1 MLDREMLYEALHK
14 EIPILTTQIRKL
26 YAELDQK
33 FHLEGAKVPMTFG
46 MDRDCLG
53 SYTQAGGGEREHF
66 HFSLLFVGYSVEH
79 PLSRDDR
86 MDLYKHEYAH
96 YMQAHMKIPE
106 KYQWQT
112 GKHGS
117 AWKYCCSL
125 VGAAPTPYYKAGEAL
140 MNHDYDKVLKSKIHD
155 HTVPM
160 RDHYRR
166 EQEYKKT
173 RDSKVQYQTVRVSV
187 GSAGGCEDR
196 VRRSAGRLEP
206 PGSRGKALGKVPLEA
221 IVQAG
226 HGVAPVRR
234 GVVGPV
240 PHANGETGRPSL
252 WRFAPGCPRSPQIHG
267 RKGRFPPRES
277 PGR

>member
-96 YMQAHMKIPE
+96 YM
-106 KYQWQT
+106 
-112 GKHGS
+112 
-117 AWKYCCSL
+117 
-125 VGAAPTPYYKAGEAL
+125 
-140 MNHDYDKVLKSKIHD
+140 
-155 HTVPM
+155 
-160 RDHYRR
+160 
-166 EQEYKKT
+166 
-173 RDSKVQYQTVRVSV
+173 
-187 GSAGGCEDR
+187 
-196 VRRSAGRLEP
+196 
-206 PGSRGKALGKVPLEA
+206 
-221 IVQAG
+221 
-226 HGVAPVRR
+226 
-234 GVVGPV
+234 
-240 PHANGETGRPSL
+240 
-252 WRFAPGCPRSPQIHG
+252 
-267 RKGRFPPRES
+267 
-277 PGR
+277 

>member
-112 GKHGS
+112 GKHGR
-117 AWKYCCSL
+117 AWKYCWA
-125 VGAAPTPYYKAGEAL
+125 VIAPAPTPNYKAG
-140 MNHDYDKVLKSKIHD
+140 
-155 HTVPM
+155 
-160 RDHYRR
+160 
-166 EQEYKKT
+166 
-173 RDSKVQYQTVRVSV
+173 
-187 GSAGGCEDR
+187 
-196 VRRSAGRLEP
+196 
-206 PGSRGKALGKVPLEA
+206 
-221 IVQAG
+221 
-226 HGVAPVRR
+226 
-234 GVVGPV
+234 
-240 PHANGETGRPSL
+240 
-252 WRFAPGCPRSPQIHG
+252 
-267 RKGRFPPRES
+267 
-277 PGR
+277 

>member
-125 VGAAPTPYYKAGEAL
+125 IGAAPTPYYKEMCIRDSMHTAQLQNAVILTVSGIGRSAKESG
-140 MNHDYDKVLKSKIHD
+140 KRGRKSVTKQGS
-155 HTVPM
+155 V
-160 RDHYRR
+160 
-166 EQEYKKT
+166 KT
-173 RDSKVQYQTVRVSV
+173 RICQ
-187 GSAGGCEDR
+187 
-196 VRRSAGRLEP
+196 
-206 PGSRGKALGKVPLEA
+206 
-221 IVQAG
+221 IVFS
-226 HGVAPVRR
+226 
-234 GVVGPV
+234 
-240 PHANGETGRPSL
+240 NS
-252 WRFAPGCPRSPQIHG
+252 C
-267 RKGRFPPRES
+267 
-277 PGR
+277 